1 MQMRWTSSVAL
12 NDTGPV
18 ASEHTA
24 VTYGE
29 GYRPLLTLP
38 AAGLGSR
45 LDTALPFQ

>member
-1 MQMRWTSSVAL
+1 MQMGWTSSVAL

-29 GYRPLLTLP
+29 GYRPLLTPP
-38 AAGLGSR
+38 ASALGSS
-45 LDTALPFQ
+45 LDTAVPFQ